1 MAEAPGSLSTQVVNL
16 GGGSGGMHCLLL
28 DLQPG
33 PRILID
39 CPLSP
44 SSFANIPVH
53 MHGRSPDDLGGAE
66 RGRDKGGGGGAGG
79 AGGGGVGGGGFAAIK
94 TAELAMVDPAT
105 VDCVLITNFN
115 NALGLPCITERPPPW
130 GGGGGR
136 RSDDNNNDEDVGE
149 AGGFEGIALATEP
162 TAQLGKLLIDELI
175 SFASASSN
183 GAGQSCLPYTKE
195 EAERSMASIKR
206 LSYGQTRDIGGGWT
220 AAPQASGHCLGASNW
235 LITSATHRIAIIGAS
250 SMSPHVR
257 HPSPLNFSALQVKPL
272 PTSASIHSTRS
283 YFKKPQMRDVCTAC
297 VVESSRSDLCS
308 QEAWNPNP
316 N

>member
-53 MHGRSPDDLGGAE
+53 AHGRSPDDLGGAE
-66 RGRDKGGGGGAGG
+66 RGRDMGGGGGGAGG
-79 AGGGGVGGGGFAAIK
+79 AGGGGGGGFATIK

-105 VDCVLITNFN
+105 VDCVLLTNFN
-115 NALGLPCITERPPPW
+115 NALGLPCITECPPP
-130 GGGGGR
+130 GGGGGGGER
-136 RSDDNNNDEDVGE
+136 RSDINNDEDVVE
-149 AGGFEGIALATEP
+149 TAGFEGMVLATEP

-175 SFASASSN
+175 SFASASNS
-183 GAGQSCLPYTKE
+183 AGQLCLPYTKE
-195 EAERSMASIKR
+195 EAERSMAKINR

-220 AAPQASGHCLGASNW
+220 AAPQASGHCLGGSNW

-257 HPSPLNFSALQVKPL
+257 HPSPLNFSALQV
-272 PTSASIHSTRS
+272 
-283 YFKKPQMRDVCTAC
+283 
-297 VVESSRSDLCS
+297 
-308 QEAWNPNP
+308 
-316 N
+316 